1 MDADLTS
8 PPGLYRIRS
17 LGEYLTPS
25 ADDAPEDSPV
35 LLHAMERV
43 EYWAARSF
51 RTSLASTSTVR
62 RLADRW
68 LDPTLLV
75 LAVCKR
81 QGG

>member
-43 EYWAARSF
+43 ARMGGRVVACSD
-51 RTSLASTSTVR
+51 SGG
-62 RLADRW
+62 
-68 LDPTLLV
+68 TLQFIANMPV
-75 LAVCKR
+75 NV
-81 QGG
+81 GG